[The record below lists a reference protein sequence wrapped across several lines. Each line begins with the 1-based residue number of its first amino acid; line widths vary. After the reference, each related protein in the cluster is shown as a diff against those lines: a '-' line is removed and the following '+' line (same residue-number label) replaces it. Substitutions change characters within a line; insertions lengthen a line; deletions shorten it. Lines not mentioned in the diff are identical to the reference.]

1 MTQKIKF
8 LSIIVIIATLF
19 LSTACSGQPH
29 SQKQKLSTSGEIAMT
44 NIIYEIAVKTI
55 DGQTTN
61 LAQYADKV
69 MPIVN
74 TASKCGY
81 TPQYK
86 GLETIFHSDKAERN

>member
-1 MTQKIKF
+1 M
-8 LSIIVIIATLF
+8 
-19 LSTACSGQPH
+19 
-29 SQKQKLSTSGEIAMT
+29 
-44 NIIYEIAVKTI
+44 IYEIAVKTI

-69 MPIVN
+69 MLIVN